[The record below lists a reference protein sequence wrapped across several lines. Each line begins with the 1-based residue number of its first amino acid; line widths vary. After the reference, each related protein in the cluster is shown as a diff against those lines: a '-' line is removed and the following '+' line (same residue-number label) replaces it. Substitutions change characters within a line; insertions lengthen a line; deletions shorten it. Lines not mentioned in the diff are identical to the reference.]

1 MSLVR
6 LLLEQ
11 ESISLNILNHG
22 DMTLLAQKAAE
33 GSVRIVK
40 LLLKQTPSYVNAAKQ
55 RNPTP
60 LGLVAENDH
69 IKVVKKL
76 RTILKST
83 SMKHT
88 SAGQRHSAAQKGYAK
103 VVGLILRD
111 SRIKPNCGHCDE
123 TVVL

>member
-1 MSLVR
+1 MCLVR

-11 ESISLNILNHG
+11 ESISFNILNHG

-33 GSVRIVK
+33 GSVRIMK
-40 LLLKQTPSYVNAAKQ
+40 LILKQKPSYVNAAKQ
-55 RNPTP
+55 GNPTQ

-76 RTILKST
+76 LTILKST

-88 SAGQRHSAAQKGYAK
+88 SAGQRHSAAQKGCAK
-103 VVGLILRD
+103 VVGLSIRN
-111 SRIKPNCGHCDE
+111 SRIQSNCGHCDE
-123 TVVL
+123 SVVL